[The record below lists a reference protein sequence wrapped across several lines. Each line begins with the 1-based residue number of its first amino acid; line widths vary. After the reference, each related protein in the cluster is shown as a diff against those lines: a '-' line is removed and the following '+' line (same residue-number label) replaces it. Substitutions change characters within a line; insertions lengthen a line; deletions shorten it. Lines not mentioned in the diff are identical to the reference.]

1 MIGIIDVGGGMR
13 GVYGAGVLDYFLD
26 RDIHF
31 DYCLGVSSGSA
42 NIASFVARQKERNYR
57 FYTEHI
63 LHSGFM
69 GMSAF
74 IRGNSFFNL
83 DYIYST
89 LTNEVDPIDYDT
101 ILASKSVFK
110 VQATHAESG
119 KPHYFLKSD
128 FSSKNCSALKASS
141 AIPVA
146 CKPVKV
152 NGRVFFDGGVSE
164 PIPIKKAF
172 DDGCEK
178 VYVILTKPLHLIMGP
193 EKFKPL
199 YRVIL
204 HKYPEI
210 VKALDRRS
218 SMYNDSIKELIQM
231 AKTEKVTIIA
241 PQDTFDVNTACRNID
256 NIKKLYQSGYSDA
269 SRVFGVT

>member
-26 RDIHF
+26 QDVHF

-63 LHSGFM
+63 LHRGFM

-89 LTNEVDPIDYDT
+89 LTNEIDPIDYET
-101 ILASKSVFK
+101 ILASKSIFK
-110 VQATHAESG
+110 VQATHADSG
-119 KPHYFLKSD
+119 KPHYFSTSD
-128 FSSKNCSALKASS
+128 FSTKNCSALKASS

-146 CKPVKV
+146 CRPVKV
-152 NGRVFFDGGVSE
+152 NGRFFFDGGVSE
-164 PIPIKKAF
+164 PIPVKKAF
-172 DDGCEK
+172 EDGCEK
-178 VYVILTKPLHLIMGP
+178 VYVILTKPLHILMGP

-199 YRVIL
+199 YRL
-204 HKYPEI
+204 LLRRYPEI

-218 SMYNDSIKELIQM
+218 AMYNDSIKELIQM
-231 AKTEKVTIIA
+231 AKADKVTIIA
-241 PQDTFDVNTACRNID
+241 PRETFEVNTASRNID
-256 NIKKLYQSGYSDA
+256 NIKRLYQSGYRDA
-269 SRVFGVT
+269 AECFPV

>member
-1 MIGIIDVGGGMR
+1 MIGVIDVGGGMR
-13 GVYGAGVLDYFLD
+13 GVYGAGVLDYFLEQ
-26 RDIHF
+26 DIKF

-42 NIASFVARQKERNYR
+42 NMASFVARQKERNYR

-63 LHSGFM
+63 LKRGFM

-89 LTNEVDPIDYDT
+89 LTNEIDPIDYET
-101 ILASKSVFK
+101 IMASKSIFK
-110 VQATHAESG
+110 VLATHADSG
-119 KPHYFLKSD
+119 RPHYFTKHD
-128 FSSKNCSALKASS
+128 FAGNTCSALMASS

-146 CKPVKV
+146 CKPVQI
-152 NGRVFFDGGVSE
+152 NGRYFFDGGVSE

-172 DDGCEK
+172 EDGCEK

-193 EKFKPL
+193 EKYKPL
-199 YRVIL
+199 YRFIL
-204 HKYPEI
+204 RKYPEI
-210 VKALDRRS
+210 VKALDGRS
-218 SMYNDSIKELIQM
+218 KKYNDSVKDLIQL
-231 AKTEKVTIIA
+231 AKTDKVVIIA
-241 PQDTFDVNTACRNID
+241 PRDTFDVNTACRTIE

-269 SRVFGVT
+269 SKVVV